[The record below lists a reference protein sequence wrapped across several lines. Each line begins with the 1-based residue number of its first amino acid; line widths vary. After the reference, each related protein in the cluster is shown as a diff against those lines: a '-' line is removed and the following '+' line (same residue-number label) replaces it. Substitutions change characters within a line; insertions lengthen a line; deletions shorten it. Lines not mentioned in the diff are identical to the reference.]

1 MAESSIHI
9 MIAGGGT
16 GGHLFPGVAL
26 ARCFMER
33 NPENR
38 VLFVGTDRE
47 FECRTLERE
56 GFDHLAIRAAGIKG
70 LGIFGKLKAA
80 FKIPGALFQSSSI
93 INQFKPDIIIGV
105 GGYSSGPVALAAW
118 LKGIPVVVQEQNI
131 LPGITNKIMGRF
143 ASRIHVSFDESLE
156 FFNAEKVM
164 MSGNPVRQTILDAR
178 QRRDQR
184 KADEQSRLFTLLVA
198 GGSQGAR
205 SVNKAMVEALGFLTD
220 KENLH
225 VIHQTGETDFE
236 SVRDAYVR
244 EGISAEVSAFYTDMD
259 VRYERADLVIC
270 RAGATTLSEITVMGL
285 PSILIPFPFAADN
298 HQVKNALSLVDK
310 EAAEMIEDKE
320 LTGEYLA
327 SRLTYFREN
336 PDELWR
342 MEKASMAYGKPEA
355 AKTIVE
361 DCYRVM
367 GIKHESLNE

>member
-1 MAESSIHI
+1 MAERGIHI

-70 LGIFGKLKAA
+70 LGIFGKVKAA

-93 INQFKPDIIIGV
+93 INEFKPDIIIGV
-105 GGYSSGPVALAAW
+105 GGYSSGPVALASW

-143 ASRIHVSFDESLE
+143 ASRIHVSFDESLG

-164 MSGNPVRQTILDAR
+164 MSGNPVRQIILDAR
-178 QRRDQR
+178 KRRDQR

-205 SVNKAMVEALGFLTD
+205 SINKAMVESLSFLTD

-225 VIHQTGETDFE
+225 VIHQTGETDCE
-236 SVRDAYVR
+236 SVRDAYER
-244 EGISAEVSAFYTDMD
+244 EGISAEISAFYTDMD
-259 VRYERADLVIC
+259 VQYERADLVIC

-285 PSILIPFPFAADN
+285 PSILIPYPYAADN

-342 MEKASMAYGKPEA
+342 MEKASLAYGKPEA
-355 AKTIVE
+355 AETIVK

-367 GIKHESLNE
+367 GIKHGSLNE

>member
-1 MAESSIHI
+1 MAERSIHI

-93 INQFKPDIIIGV
+93 INEFKPDIIIGV

-143 ASRIHVSFDESLE
+143 ASRIHVSFDESLG

-164 MSGNPVRQTILDAR
+164 MSGNPVRQIILDAR
-178 QRRDQR
+178 KRRDQR

-205 SVNKAMVEALGFLTD
+205 SVNKAMVESLRFLTD

-225 VIHQTGETDFE
+225 VIHQTGETDCE
-236 SVRDAYVR
+236 SVRDAYER

>member
-1 MAESSIHI
+1 MAKRSINI
-9 MIAGGGT
+9 IIAGGGT

-33 NPENR
+33 NLENR

-93 INQFKPDIIIGV
+93 INEFKPDIIIGV

-143 ASRIHVSFDESLE
+143 ASRIHVSFDESLG
-156 FFNAEKVM
+156 FFNAGKVM
-164 MSGNPVRQTILDAR
+164 MSGNPVRQIILDAR
-178 QRRDQR
+178 KRRDQR
-184 KADEQSRLFTLLVA
+184 KADEQTRLFTLLVA

-205 SVNKAMVEALGFLTD
+205 SINKAMVEALGFLTD

-225 VIHQTGETDFE
+225 VIHQTGETDCE
-236 SVRDAYVR
+236 AVRDAYVR

-259 VRYERADLVIC
+259 VQYERADLVIC

-285 PSILIPFPFAADN
+285 PSVLIPFPFAADN
-298 HQVKNALSLVDK
+298 HQVKNAMSLVDK
-310 EAAEMIEDKE
+310 KAAEMIEDKE
-320 LTGEYLA
+320 LTGGFLA
-327 SRLTYFREN
+327 GRITYFREN

-342 MEKASMAYGKPEA
+342 MEKASLAYGKPEA
-355 AKTIVE
+355 AETIVE

-367 GIKHESLNE
+367 EIKQDSLNE

>member
-1 MAESSIHI
+1 MAERSIHI

>member
-1 MAESSIHI
+1 MAERGVNII
-9 MIAGGGT
+9 IAGGGT

-80 FKIPGALFQSSSI
+80 FKIPGALFQSSAI
-93 INQFKPDIIIGV
+93 IKQFKPDIIIGV

-118 LKGIPVVVQEQNI
+118 FKGIPVVVQEQNI
-131 LPGITNKIMGRF
+131 LPGITNRIMGRF
-143 ASRIHVSFDESLE
+143 ASRIHVSFDESLG
-156 FFNAEKVM
+156 FFNAKKVM
-164 MSGNPVRQTILDAR
+164 MSGNPVRQIILDAR
-178 QRRDQR
+178 KRRELR
-184 KADEQSRLFTLLVA
+184 KADEQTRLFTLLVA
-198 GGSQGAR
+198 GGSQGAH
-205 SVNKAMVEALGFLTD
+205 SINKAMVEALSSLTD
-220 KENLH
+220 KEYLH
-225 VIHQTGETDFE
+225 VIHQTGETDCE

-259 VRYERADLVIC
+259 VQYERADLVVC

-298 HQVKNALSLVDK
+298 HQVKNAMSLVDK
-310 EAAEMIEDKE
+310 KAAEMIEDKYI
-320 LTGEYLA
+320 TGIFLA
-327 SRLTYFREN
+327 GRITYFREN

-342 MEKASMAYGKPEA
+342 MEKASLAYGKPEA
-355 AKTIVE
+355 AETIVE

>member
-1 MAESSIHI
+1 MAERSVNII
-9 MIAGGGT
+9 IAGGGT
-16 GGHLFPGVAL
+16 GGHLFPGIAL
-26 ARCFMER
+26 ARSFMEH

-80 FKIPGALFQSSSI
+80 FKIPGALFQSSAI
-93 INQFKPDIIIGV
+93 INEFKPDIIIGV

-131 LPGITNKIMGRF
+131 LPGITNRIMGRF
-143 ASRIHVSFDESLE
+143 ARRIHVSFEESLV
-156 FFNAEKVM
+156 FFNEKKVM
-164 MSGNPVRQTILDAR
+164 MSGNPVRQSILDAR
-178 QRRDQR
+178 KRRELI
-184 KADEQSRLFTLLVA
+184 KADEQTRQFTLLVA

-205 SVNKAMVEALGFLTD
+205 SINKAMVESLEFLTD

-236 SVRDAYVR
+236 SVRDAYDR
-244 EGISAEVSAFYTDMD
+244 EGLSAEVSAFYTDMD
-259 VRYERADLVIC
+259 AQYERADLVVC

-285 PSILIPFPFAADN
+285 PSILIPYPYAADN

-310 EAAEMIEDKE
+310 NATEMIEDKD
-320 LTGEYLA
+320 LTGVFLA
-327 SRLTYFREN
+327 GRMMYYREN

-342 MEKASMAYGKPEA
+342 MEKASLAYGKPEA
-355 AKTIVE
+355 AETIVE
-361 DCYRVM
+361 DCYHVM
-367 GIKHESLNE
+367 GIKDESLNE